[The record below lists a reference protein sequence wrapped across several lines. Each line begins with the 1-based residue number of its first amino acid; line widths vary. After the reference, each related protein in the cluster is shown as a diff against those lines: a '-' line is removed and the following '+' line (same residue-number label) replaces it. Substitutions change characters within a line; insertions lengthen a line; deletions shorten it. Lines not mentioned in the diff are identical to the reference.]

1 MAGPVPA
8 IHAEPETDIAR
19 RTPNLIL
26 RRPEGPSRRMGGFY
40 VLIDHYAS
48 RPISSSFET
57 RAPRVP
63 QDEEILL
70 LALDLNATNGIN

>member
-1 MAGPVPA
+1 
-8 IHAEPETDIAR
+8 
-19 RTPNLIL
+19 
-26 RRPEGPSRRMGGFY
+26 MGGSY
-40 VLIDHYAS
+40 KLIDDCAI
-48 RPISSSFET
+48 RNRRISSSFET